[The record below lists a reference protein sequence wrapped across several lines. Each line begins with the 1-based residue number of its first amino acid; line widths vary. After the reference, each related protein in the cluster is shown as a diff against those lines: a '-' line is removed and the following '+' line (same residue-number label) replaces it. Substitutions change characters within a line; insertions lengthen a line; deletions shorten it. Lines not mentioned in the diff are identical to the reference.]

1 MKFQSVLKCAV
12 LIACLLSDFSPLFAQ
27 EGKISGYMFGDY
39 FYEMS
44 HPDTAT
50 DALNRNGFQFRR
62 IYLTYDRDLS
72 PKFSVRFRLE
82 MNSPAL
88 GRNDQLVPYIKHA
101 YLNWRNLIAGSNL
114 LFGLCQT
121 PTFAETEN
129 VWGYRAIEK
138 TIMDLRQVAGS
149 ADMGVALQGKLGDSG
164 VLNYYLMLANG
175 AGVRA
180 ETDQNKRV
188 YLSVPLKFQNAYFII
203 PYVDYEGG
211 DDGRDKNTLALFAGL
226 QKPGFHGGVEAFRKN
241 SNKAL
246 ANNNDRTESGVSIF
260 GAVKAAKQVKLFG
273 RFDIYDPNTDLD
285 DDGNTLIIAG
295 LDFAAD
301 NNVNVM
307 PNLRIENY
315 QQADVEANTIAALTF
330 YYRF

>member
-1 MKFQSVLKCAV
+1 MKPMSS
-12 LIACLLSDFSPLFAQ
+12 ILLLCFSILGMSFSMLSAQ
-27 EGKISGYMFGDY
+27 DGRISGYLFGDY

-44 HPDTAT
+44 NPDAAT

-62 IYLTYDRDLS
+62 AYFTYDRDLS
-72 PKFSVRFRLE
+72 EKFTTRFRLE
-82 MNSPAL
+82 MNSPAF
-88 GRNDQLVPYIKHA
+88 GNNAQLVPYIKHA
-101 YLNWRNLIAGSNL
+101 YLNWRNIFAGSNL

-121 PTFAETEN
+121 PTFAESEG
-129 VWGYRAIEK
+129 VWGYRAIER

-149 ADMGVALQGKLGDSG
+149 ADMGLALQGKLGDSG
-164 VLNYYLMLANG
+164 ILNYQLMFANG
-175 AGVRA
+175 AGVRG
-180 ETDQNKRV
+180 ETDKNKRI
-188 YLSVPLKFQNAYFII
+188 YLSVPLKFQSAYFIV
-203 PYVDYEGG
+203 PYIDHEGG
-211 DDGRDKNTLALFAGL
+211 DDGRDKNAIALFAGL
-226 QKPGFHGGVEAFRKN
+226 QKPGFHGGVEVFRKN
-241 SNKAL
+241 SNNAL

-260 GAVKAAKQVKLFG
+260 GAVKAAEKVKLFG

-307 PNLRIENY
+307 PNFRIENY
-315 QQADVEANTIAALTF
+315 QQAGAEANTIAALTF

>member
-1 MKFQSVLKCAV
+1 MKPKLMWVVGIST
-12 LIACLLSDFSPLFAQ
+12 LITGFANLSAQ
-27 EGKISGYMFGDY
+27 DGRISGYLFGDY
-39 FYEMS
+39 FYELS
-44 HPDTAT
+44 HPDTAI

-62 IYLTYDRDLS
+62 VYFTYDRDLS
-72 PKFSVRFRLE
+72 EKFSVRFRLE

-101 YLNWRNLIAGSNL
+101 YLNWKNIVAGSNL

-121 PTFAETEN
+121 PTFSESEG
-129 VWGYRAIEK
+129 VWGYRSIER

-149 ADMGVALQGKLGDSG
+149 ADMGVVLQGKMGNSG
-164 VLNYYLMLANG
+164 VLNYQIMLANG
-175 AGVRA
+175 AGVRG
-180 ETDQNKRV
+180 ETDENKRV
-188 YLSVPLKFQNAYFII
+188 YLSVPLKFQSAYFIV

-211 DDGRDKNTLALFAGL
+211 NDGRDKNTLALFAGL
-226 QKPGFHGGVEAFRKN
+226 QKPNFHGGVEIFRKN

-260 GAVKAAKQVKLFG
+260 GAVKAAEKVKLFG

-295 LDFAAD
+295 LDFAPD
-301 NNVNVM
+301 KNVNVM
-307 PNLRIENY
+307 PNFRIENY
-315 QQADVEANTIAALTF
+315 QRAGLDANTIAALTF
-330 YYRF
+330 FYRF